1 MRWIQFNFALKIT
14 SSRHDFFF
22 HQMAEFCHFF
32 LGKMLEL
39 WVINHSLPERRD
51 ILFFVCWSSTMLWP
65 CFITCMGV
73 PFPAGELDNTI
84 QFNTL
89 SVVSGFLWH
98 SSKYLSR
105 LEVLA
110 CKLDPDFNYMITIL
124 QLCPSLNY

>member
-1 MRWIQFNFALKIT
+1 
-14 SSRHDFFF
+14 
-22 HQMAEFCHFF
+22 
-32 LGKMLEL
+32 
-39 WVINHSLPERRD
+39 
-51 ILFFVCWSSTMLWP
+51 
-65 CFITCMGV
+65 MGV

-124 QLCPSLNY
+124 QLCPSLNYYVKLWQILGGRWISKLGFQVYTQRQIH